1 MEGGPRWWILSKN
14 KTPNNTAVII
24 KIINTVK
31 KVVWLKRAPTPML
44 FPYNRRLLPLVG
56 AG

>member
-31 KVVWLKRAPTPML
+31 KVVWLKRAPIPMFFL
-44 FPYNRRLLPLVG
+44 YNRRLLPLVV